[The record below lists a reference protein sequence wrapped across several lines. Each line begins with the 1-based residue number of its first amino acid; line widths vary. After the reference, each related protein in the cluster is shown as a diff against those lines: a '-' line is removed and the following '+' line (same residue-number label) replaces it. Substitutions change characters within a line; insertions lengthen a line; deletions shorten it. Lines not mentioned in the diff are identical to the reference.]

1 MLLEILTQT
10 IDKSLLLCNN
20 IIIINKGAD
29 LCRFSKRRI
38 ILICVVL
45 DVVEEYM
52 KRNVHFIVKTVA
64 SILEEAM
71 LMKKQNV
78 FIMDPGIV
86 NDMKGKNAFRKK
98 HLL

>member
-1 MLLEILTQT
+1 
-10 IDKSLLLCNN
+10 
-20 IIIINKGAD
+20 
-29 LCRFSKRRI
+29 
-38 ILICVVL
+38 
-45 DVVEEYM
+45 M

-78 FIMDPGIV
+78 FIRDPGIG